1 MGLISSRKKV
11 KENVLFISGIKVDI
25 EIMMM
30 NGNDLVREAMKKLKD
45 IVEYSD
51 PMSNEMVK
59 MEEQLIMETMV
70 EMKIFH
76 AESNIVEM
84 LNCCKK
90 LEELFMVRNKKLIVT
105 K

>member
-76 AESNIVEM
+76 TESNIVEM

>member
-1 MGLISSRKKV
+1 MGLISSRKKI

-30 NGNDLVREAMKKLKD
+30 NSNDLVKESIKKLRD

-51 PMSNEMVK
+51 PMSNEMVEI
-59 MEEQLIMETMV
+59 EEQLIMETIV
-70 EMKIFH
+70 EMKRFH
-76 AESNIVEM
+76 TESNMTEM
-84 LNCCKK
+84 LRCCKK
-90 LEELFMVRNKKLIVT
+90 LEDLFVLRNKKLIVT

>member
-30 NGNDLVREAMKKLKD
+30 NGNDLVRESLKKLRD

-59 MEEQLIMETMV
+59 MEEQLIMETIFD
-70 EMKIFH
+70 MKRFH
-76 AESNIVEM
+76 ADRNIAEM

-90 LEELFMVRNKKLIVT
+90 LEELFVVRNKKLMVT

>member
-1 MGLISSRKKV
+1 MGLISSRKKI

-30 NGNDLVREAMKKLKD
+30 NSNDLVKESIKKLRD

-51 PMSNEMVK
+51 PMSNEMVE
-59 MEEQLIMETMV
+59 MEEQLIMETIV
-70 EMKIFH
+70 EMKRFH
-76 AESNIVEM
+76 AESNMTEI
-84 LNCCKK
+84 LRCCKK
-90 LEELFMVRNKKLIVT
+90 LEDLFVLRNKKLIVT